1 MTLHTHTRLGDP
13 FNPAEASAPFSAGV
27 RINES
32 APADPA
38 KDEELRASMQQI
50 GWIPALPAV
59 KDERGV
65 FIIGSR
71 RMRIAAELNITP
83 CVVEHRFGN
92 GDAADIKR
100 LQWAWFSNEG
110 AQSFSPDDRRA
121 MAAYLASRGWTQAS
135 IADAL
140 GVAQQTVSRDLGSLI
155 THPGNKDSEAA
166 AAAAGKRQR
175 GSGAGRPRGATTR
188 PRPEPQAKPDPL
200 PDLPPAR
207 PRPRVTEPDV
217 PEISRRRPETIE
229 AEHRVEAHLRENPK
243 LSNNQILALAGLG
256 QPQHRLVKR
265 VRDRMVAAGEIPNV
279 TERTSANGR
288 VVRTPPPALSL
299 VTGPDDSHAPG
310 CTHCPVHCPA
320 A

>member
-175 GSGAGRPRGATTR
+175 GSGAGRPRGATT
-188 PRPEPQAKPDPL
+188 
-200 PDLPPAR
+200 
-207 PRPRVTEPDV
+207 
-217 PEISRRRPETIE
+217 E